1 MFLTTDLNTV
11 GTVVSAKNASSYILS
26 DDTSSGVDAGKILR
40 EDILRYCEQFPQIS

>member
-40 EDILRYCEQFPQIS
+40 EDILRYCEQLPQIS